1 MVFDIFKN
9 PYNIESYYGQ
19 LTLSFREWN
28 QDKEKEMVCSSSE
41 QKSAVENISFQT
53 SMVLVCCLLTR
64 DPYRQLSSHQFPNL
78 VITPR

>member
-28 QDKEKEMVCSSSE
+28 QDKRERDGLFQFRAKVCRR
-41 QKSAVENISFQT
+41 KYFI
-53 SMVLVCCLLTR
+53 
-64 DPYRQLSSHQFPNL
+64 PNL
-78 VITPR
+78 HGLSLLSPHQRSIQAVLLSPIP

>member
-1 MVFDIFKN
+1 MAN
-9 PYNIESYYGQ
+9 LPCLLESGIK
-19 LTLSFREWN
+19 T
-28 QDKEKEMVCSSSE
+28 KEKEMVCSSSE

-64 DPYRQLSSHQFPNL
+64 DPYRQFSSHQFPNL